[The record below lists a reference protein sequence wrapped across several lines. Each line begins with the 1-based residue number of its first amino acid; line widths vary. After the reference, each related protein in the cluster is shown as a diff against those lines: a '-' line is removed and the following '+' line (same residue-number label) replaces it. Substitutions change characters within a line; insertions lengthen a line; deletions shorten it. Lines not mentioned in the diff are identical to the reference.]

1 MGTTFALVEM
11 ISVLKRALVVFML
24 TDLRGV

>member
-11 ISVLKRALVVFML
+11 ISVPERALVVFML

>member
-11 ISVLKRALVVFML
+11 ISVLERALVVFML